1 MAASPAI
8 EKNKSSLR
16 SLRLCGEKSSLA
28 FELLLLAA
36 IEAFMM
42 VFLDVRYLFY
52 DTVVT
57 GGDTASW
64 HGMAHHLLAELLPSG
79 RLTGWDMGN
88 FCGYPNF
95 SFYFLPPFLLAVLP
109 SYLFGLPLTITLKFA
124 IASGIFL
131 FPVMTWLGLR
141 KMGYRFPAAVIGAA
155 GSLLL
160 LFNEFYTMF
169 GGNVLSTNSGE
180 FCYMFAFALFAWFI
194 GSIYRGVETG
204 KGWIGNGILLGLIG
218 LSHLFVFVPAVCLM
232 IYLFLSRGRFGYLAR
247 VSFLGFGIMAF
258 WILPLLA
265 YRHPYTTP
273 VYMIWQEF
281 VSWRYTFMGTGVIL
295 LIIGPRTVLAALGEI
310 GKTASSGLWAW
321 AVITL
326 SALAAF
332 TAVYIGGTY
341 VVHGTGLFDHG
352 LTFTP
357 LSASPIGADGASVLS
372 HWIVPFAIVSGLAIF
387 TAGVRARRSPSGFEN
402 FCRIAGSLFFTGCV
416 LFASLGLHYLLGRS
430 IEIPWLKKYLLS
442 GAAIVA
448 THGFIAVCTMW
459 LLSRKG
465 FRERLLAAGRDLGS
479 ERFGMLLGLGFGC
492 AVLYYAAHF
501 LQVPDIRFLP
511 PLALVLVFILFAETL
526 EPFLSRASG
535 VSRFWTGLII
545 TYGCILAVIFGTSN
559 ADQWFRYNN
568 RGYEYNSGSR
578 DFRAANLFL
587 KTPDPLNSPRVGYE
601 KCGLYASYGGDR
613 VFESLPYFSGRQTM
627 EGIHYASSWAAR
639 FMAFSQT
646 VYSREIKTPRSY
658 ILSRLNAE
666 ALPAYMDLYNLSQLI
681 LMTPEARDAVERS
694 SHFRKEAEF
703 GDIAIYRYKESD
715 GRYVDVP
722 RRMPLLYRGENWVED
737 FYQWYREGRH
747 LDLLMVPGS
756 YVRDEEDRTVLAT
769 EAANVGELGSLR
781 SDLLDRRGLRVAT
794 RLEHHRIE
802 FTTNKMGLPHLIK
815 VSYYPN
821 WKVQGANGVYPVSPH
836 LMLVIPREPHVVL
849 TYGSNPW
856 EIVGLVIT
864 GVTLFLLLFN
874 VSWRAFQG
882 SSSAFFKKKHVIST
896 ERRDRVAPLKY
907 KISHSVRNDNRSK
920 VFPRFDIRI
929 LDKFPASIERFY
941 AKHRPFIITIVLFLC
956 AGLIAGG
963 AINRNRTVLAYINGH
978 RFYQKAMDLKGQGR
992 DEAARPLFEKA
1003 VRTMSPVF
1011 DPAPI
1016 DDHQDVIHCMLFT
1029 AASHENLEQWSTA
1042 ETLYRRIIGEY
1053 PFSRY
1058 AGEAYVKIG
1067 RIKRNEGRIEEAN
1080 EYFRKAMREDPWSVW
1095 AKYAGDELKMHSAE

>member
-1 MAASPAI
+1 V
-8 EKNKSSLR
+8 KT
-16 SLRLCGEKSSLA
+16 GE
-28 FELLLLAA
+28 
-36 IEAFMM
+36 
-42 VFLDVRYLFY
+42 
-52 DTVVT
+52 
-57 GGDTASW
+57 
-64 HGMAHHLLAELLPSG
+64 
-79 RLTGWDMGN
+79 
-88 FCGYPNF
+88 
-95 SFYFLPPFLLAVLP
+95 
-109 SYLFGLPLTITLKFA
+109 
-124 IASGIFL
+124 
-131 FPVMTWLGLR
+131 
-141 KMGYRFPAAVIGAA
+141 
-155 GSLLL
+155 
-160 LFNEFYTMF
+160 
-169 GGNVLSTNSGE
+169 
-180 FCYMFAFALFAWFI
+180 
-194 GSIYRGVETG
+194 
-204 KGWIGNGILLGLIG
+204 GWIGNGILLGLIG

-265 YRHPYTTP
+265 YRHPFTTP

-281 VSWRYTFMGTGVIL
+281 VSWRYTFMGVTVIL
-295 LIIGPRTVLAALGEI
+295 LIIGPRTALAALGGI
-310 GKTASSGLWAW
+310 GKTASSGLWSW
-321 AVITL
+321 AVIGLAAL
-326 SALAAF
+326 SAF
-332 TAVYIGGTY
+332 TLLYLGGTY
-341 VVHGTGLFDHG
+341 VVHGKGLFDQG

-357 LSASPIGADGASVLS
+357 LSASPIGADGAALLDP
-372 HWIVPFAIVSGLAIF
+372 WIVPLSALLSLLVIG
-387 TAGVRARRSPSGFEN
+387 AGVRTRRSPSSFDR

-430 IEIPWLKKYLLS
+430 IETAWLKEFVLNGPAML
-442 GAAIVA
+442 V
-448 THGFIAVCTMW
+448 THGFIALCTMW
-459 LLSRKG
+459 LVSRKG
-465 FRERLLAAGRDLGS
+465 FRELSLAVGRDLGS
-479 ERFGMLLGLGFGC
+479 ERFSMLLGLGFGC
-492 AVLYYAAHF
+492 VVLYYAAHY

-526 EPFLSRASG
+526 EPFLTRASG
-535 VSRFWTGLII
+535 TSRFWTGLII

-568 RGYEYNSGSR
+568 RGYEYTSGSR
-578 DFRAANLFL
+578 DFQAANLFL

-646 VYSREIKTPRSY
+646 VYSKEIKTPRSY
-658 ILSRLNAE
+658 ILSRLNAD

-681 LMTPEARDAVERS
+681 LMTPEAREAVEGS
-694 SHFRKEAEF
+694 SHFKKEAEF

-722 RRMPLLYRGENWVED
+722 RRMPLLYRGEDWVED

-769 EAANVGELGSLR
+769 EAVNVEELGSLR
-781 SDLLDRRGLRVAT
+781 SDLLDRRGLRVET

-856 EIVGLVIT
+856 EIIGFMIT
-864 GVTLFLLLFN
+864 GATLFLLFFSSTWRL
-874 VSWRAFQG
+874 VSGFSRF
-882 SSSAFFKKKHVIST
+882 
-896 ERRDRVAPLKY
+896 R
-907 KISHSVRNDNRSK
+907 ISHLFRISI
-920 VFPRFDIRI
+920 FEIRI
-929 LDKFPASIERFY
+929 SRAIAPVERFY
-941 AKHRPFIITIVLFLC
+941 SKHKPFIITIVLLLC

-963 AINRNRTVLAYINGH
+963 AINRNRTVRAYVNGH
-978 RFYQKAMDLKGQGR
+978 RFYQKAMDLKAQGR
-992 DEAARPLFEKA
+992 EEAARPLFEKA
-1003 VRTMSPVF
+1003 IQTMSPVF
-1011 DPAPI
+1011 DPAAI

-1029 AASHENLEQWSTA
+1029 AASHENLGQWSTA
-1042 ETLYRRIIGEY
+1042 ETLYRRIIEEY

-1067 RIKRNEGRIEEAN
+1067 RIKRNEGKAEEAAG
-1080 EYFRKAMREDPWSVW
+1080 YFRKAMREDPWSLW
-1095 AKYAGDELKMHSAE
+1095 AKYAGDELKQE

>member
-1 MAASPAI
+1 
-8 EKNKSSLR
+8 KSSLR
-16 SLRLCGEKSSLA
+16 SLRLCGEKSSLV
-28 FELLLLAA
+28 FDLLLLAA

-64 HGMAHHLLAELLPSG
+64 HGMAHHLLTELLPNG

-95 SFYFLPPFLLAVLP
+95 SFYFIPPFLLAVLP

-124 IASGIFL
+124 IASGVFL
-131 FPVMTWLGLR
+131 FPVMAWLGLR
-141 KMGYRFPAAVIGAA
+141 NMGYSFPAPVIGAA

-194 GSIYRGVETG
+194 GSIYRGVKTG
-204 KGWIGNGILLGLIG
+204 EGWIGNGILLGLIG

-265 YRHPYTTP
+265 YRHPFTTP

-281 VSWRYTFMGTGVIL
+281 VSWRYTFMGVTVIL
-295 LIIGPRTVLAALGEI
+295 LIIGPRTALAALGGI
-310 GKTASSGLWAW
+310 GKTASSGLWSW
-321 AVITL
+321 AVIGLAAL
-326 SALAAF
+326 SAF
-332 TAVYIGGTY
+332 TLLYLGGTY
-341 VVHGTGLFDHG
+341 VVHGKGLFDQG

-357 LSASPIGADGASVLS
+357 LSASPIGADGAALLDP
-372 HWIVPFAIVSGLAIF
+372 WIVPLSALLSLLVIG
-387 TAGVRARRSPSGFEN
+387 AGVRTRRSPSSFDR

-430 IEIPWLKKYLLS
+430 IETAWLKEFVLNGPAML
-442 GAAIVA
+442 V
-448 THGFIAVCTMW
+448 THGFIALCTMW
-459 LLSRKG
+459 LVSRKG
-465 FRERLLAAGRDLGS
+465 FRELSLAVGRDLGS
-479 ERFGMLLGLGFGC
+479 ERFSMLLGLGFGC
-492 AVLYYAAHF
+492 VVLYYAAHY

-526 EPFLSRASG
+526 EPFLTRASG
-535 VSRFWTGLII
+535 TSRFWTGLII

-568 RGYEYNSGSR
+568 RGYEYTSGSR
-578 DFRAANLFL
+578 DFQAANLFL

-646 VYSREIKTPRSY
+646 VYSKEIKTPRSY
-658 ILSRLNAE
+658 ILSRLNAD

-681 LMTPEARDAVERS
+681 LMTPEAREAVEGS
-694 SHFRKEAEF
+694 SHFKKEAEF

-722 RRMPLLYRGENWVED
+722 RRMPLLYRGEDWVED

-769 EAANVGELGSLR
+769 EAVNVEELGSLR
-781 SDLLDRRGLRVAT
+781 SDLLDRRGLRVET

-856 EIVGLVIT
+856 EIIGFMIT
-864 GVTLFLLLFN
+864 GATLFLLFFSSTWRL
-874 VSWRAFQG
+874 VSGFSRF
-882 SSSAFFKKKHVIST
+882 
-896 ERRDRVAPLKY
+896 R
-907 KISHSVRNDNRSK
+907 ISHLFRISI
-920 VFPRFDIRI
+920 FEIRI
-929 LDKFPASIERFY
+929 SRAIAPVERFY
-941 AKHRPFIITIVLFLC
+941 SKHKPFIITIVLLLC

-963 AINRNRTVLAYINGH
+963 AINRNRTVRAYVNGH
-978 RFYQKAMDLKGQGR
+978 RFYQKAMDLKAQGR
-992 DEAARPLFEKA
+992 EEAARPLFEKA
-1003 VRTMSPVF
+1003 IQTMSPVF
-1011 DPAPI
+1011 DPAAI

-1029 AASHENLEQWSTA
+1029 AASHENLGQWSTA
-1042 ETLYRRIIGEY
+1042 ETLYRRIIEEY

-1067 RIKRNEGRIEEAN
+1067 RIKRNEGKAEEAAG
-1080 EYFRKAMREDPWSVW
+1080 YFRKAMREDPWSLW
-1095 AKYAGDELKMHSAE
+1095 AKYAGDELKQE